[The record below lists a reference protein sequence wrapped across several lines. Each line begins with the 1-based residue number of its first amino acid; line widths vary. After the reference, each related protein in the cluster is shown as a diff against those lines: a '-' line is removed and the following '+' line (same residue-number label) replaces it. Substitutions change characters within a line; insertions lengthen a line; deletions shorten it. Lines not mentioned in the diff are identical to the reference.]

1 MKVILLQDIEN
12 LGKKFEIKTVKDG
25 YARNYLFPRRLAELA
40 TPENLKRLSQQ
51 IKIYQQR
58 KQEQISRLKQL
69 AEKIEQIVL
78 EFPVRVGESGKIFG
92 SINQKMIEKQLTERD
107 FKEFKVNLESP
118 IKKLGEYQVEVD
130 LGQGVKAKLK
140 IKVRSLL

>member
-25 YARNYLFPRRLAELA
+25 YARNYLFPRKLAELA
-40 TPENLKRLSQQ
+40 TPKNLKRLSQQ
-51 IKIYQQR
+51 IKMYQQK

-92 SINQKMIEKQLTERD
+92 SINQKMIEKQLAERG

-130 LGQGVKAKLK
+130 LGQGIKAKLR

>member
-92 SINQKMIEKQLTERD
+92 SINQKMIEKQLTERG